1 MLKGK
6 IALTLGAMVI
16 VSIFLCAIA
25 QAQETAQE
33 MAVRNKEGDGR
44 GYFMFG
50 GNIIDIKSL
59 NSKLESKGYSKLSD
73 NFISFGEVD
82 ME

>member
-1 MLKGK
+1 
-6 IALTLGAMVI
+6 
-16 VSIFLCAIA
+16 
-25 QAQETAQE
+25 